1 LLAQNRQADRDRVRF
16 QEDRDQTERLLA
28 DSDFLT
34 REIAS
39 LRLALGEV
47 VTRDYLRGEI
57 RDLLE
62 EFKGIQQTEN
72 KGDSKTS

>member
-1 LLAQNRQADRDRVRF
+1 
-16 QEDRDQTERLLA
+16 
-28 DSDFLT
+28 LT

-62 EFKGIQQTEN
+62 EFKEMQQTEN

>member
-1 LLAQNRQADRDRVRF
+1 
-16 QEDRDQTERLLA
+16 
-28 DSDFLT
+28 LT

-62 EFKGIQQTEN
+62 EFKEMQSDDKKDDPETQ
-72 KGDSKTS
+72 